1 MRFNSQAYDKVF
13 PRQKEVE
20 QVETSVETFRPSQEE
35 TSLEDTTDKVV
46 ETDVLDPLLDDEPS
60 TETGGDA
67 DGNGNND

>member
-13 PRQKEVE
+13 PRQTEVE

-35 TSLEDTTDKVV
+35 TTSEDTTDKVV